1 MHFEPPSRGSR
12 IGTTLRER
20 SISSNGSDKSRMTHV
35 YVSAAAGSRPM
46 RSTPLGRRPEARAV
60 LERLRAEFPENT
72 RLRGRLARA
81 DTNATTNNHP

>member
-1 MHFEPPSRGSR
+1 
-12 IGTTLRER
+12 
-20 SISSNGSDKSRMTHV
+20 
-35 YVSAAAGSRPM
+35 
-46 RSTPLGRRPEARAV
+46 V